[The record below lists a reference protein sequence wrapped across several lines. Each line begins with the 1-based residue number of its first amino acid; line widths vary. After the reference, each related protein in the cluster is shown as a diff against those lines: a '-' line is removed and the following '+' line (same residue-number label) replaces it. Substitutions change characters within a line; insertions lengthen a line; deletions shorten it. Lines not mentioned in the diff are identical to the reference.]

1 MDRQI
6 VHHDNL
12 AALEG
17 RNKTLFH
24 IGKKQGSI
32 HGTLKDERCGH
43 PAQTQG
49 AHKGDD
55 FPMPM
60 RRVIDQPLTDRVAAA
75 KPYHGGVGPRLVDKD
90 QPRRVEHALLAHPA
104 SARADHIGALLLG
117 GIQSFF

>member
-17 RNKTLFH
+17 RNKRLFH

-32 HGTLKDERCGH
+32 HATLKDERGGH

-49 AHKGDD
+49 ADKGDD
-55 FPMPM
+55 FPMPV
-60 RRVIDQPLTDRVAAA
+60 RRVIDQPLTGRVAAA
-75 KPYHGGVGPRLVDKD
+75 KPD
-90 QPRRVEHALLAHPA
+90 LLAHPA
-104 SARADHIGALLLG
+104 SVRADHIGAPLLG
-117 GIQSFF
+117 GIQRFF